1 MAQATDSA
9 SQAPAVSSS
18 EQLPRQGF
26 FLLAS
31 LAFFWGTNWPAMKL
45 AVIDMD
51 PWTFRAICFIAGAG
65 GLMLVARAR
74 GLSLRIPPADLKP
87 LILTALINV
96 TCWQIFSAF
105 GLTLMAAGRASIIAF
120 TMPLWASI
128 LSVVFLRERM
138 TALRIVG
145 LALGLAALAIL
156 LIPEFGRLGGTP
168 WGAAMM
174 LAAAICWAIGTVML
188 KAIPWRMDTIQ
199 LAAWQ
204 LAIGGVPVILA
215 ALLIGDPA
223 SVMDLTT
230 PGALGV
236 IYAALIPMIYCHWAW
251 FRIVSLFP
259 ANVAAIGTLAIPVVG
274 VFSSALILGE
284 PLAGADLLALSLVV
298 AGLFIVLVLPSLLP
312 QRPKARTADP
322 VSSRR

>member
-1 MAQATDSA
+1 MAQPALSTTAA
-9 SQAPAVSSS
+9 SEP
-18 EQLPRQGF
+18 LPRQGF

-31 LAFFWGTNWPAMKL
+31 LALFWGTNWPAMKL
-45 AVIDMD
+45 AVLDMD

-65 GLMLVARAR
+65 GLMLFARVR
-74 GLSLRIPPADLKP
+74 GLSLRIPRGDLGP
-87 LILTALINV
+87 LILTAFINV
-96 TCWQIFSAF
+96 TCWQVFSAF

-128 LSVVFLRERM
+128 LSVIFLRERM
-138 TALRIVG
+138 TALRVAG

-156 LIPEFGRLGGTP
+156 LIPEFGRIGGTP

-174 LAAAICWAIGTVML
+174 LAAAVSWATGTVML
-188 KAIPWRMDTIQ
+188 KAIPWRMETVQ

-204 LAIGGVPVILA
+204 LAIGGLPVVAGAFLV
-215 ALLIGDPA
+215 GRPS
-223 SVMDLTT
+223 SVLDLTT

-251 FRIVSLFP
+251 FRIVALFP
-259 ANVAAIGTLAIPVVG
+259 ANIAAIGTLSIPVVG

-284 PLAGADLLALSLVV
+284 PLAGADLLALTLVV

-312 QRPKARTADP
+312 ARN
-322 VSSRR
+322 RRA

>member
-1 MAQATDSA
+1 MAPPAQSQSPVQSSAQPQRSAAQA
-9 SQAPAVSSS
+9 S

-31 LAFFWGTNWPAMKL
+31 LALFWGTNWPAMKL
-45 AVIDMD
+45 AVQDMD

-74 GLSLRIPPADLKP
+74 GLSLRIPRTDLGP
-87 LILTALINV
+87 LIVTAFINV

-128 LSVVFLRERM
+128 LSVIFLRERM
-138 TALRIVG
+138 TVLRVVE

-156 LIPEFGRLGGTP
+156 LIPEFGRMGGTP

-174 LAAAICWAIGTVML
+174 LTAAISWAVGTVML

-223 SVMDLTT
+223 SVTNLTT
-230 PGALGV
+230 PGAIGV
-236 IYAALIPMIYCHWAW
+236 VYAALIPMIYCHWAW

-284 PLAGADLLALSLVV
+284 PLAGADLLALALVV
-298 AGLFIVLVLPSLLP
+298 TGLFIVLVLPSLLP
-312 QRPKARTADP
+312 SRPQH
-322 VSSRR
+322 

>member
-1 MAQATDSA
+1 MAPPAQTTT
-9 SQAPAVSSS
+9 APAS

-31 LAFFWGTNWPAMKL
+31 LALFWGTNWPAMKL
-45 AVIDMD
+45 AVLDMD

-74 GLSLRIPPADLKP
+74 GLSLRIPRDDLGP

-138 TALRIVG
+138 TVLRIVG

-156 LIPEFGRLGGTP
+156 LTPEFGRMGGAP

-174 LAAAICWAIGTVML
+174 LAAAISWAAGTVML

-204 LAIGGVPVILA
+204 LAIGGVPVIA
-215 ALLIGDPA
+215 AAFLVGRPA
-223 SVMDLTT
+223 SVLELTT
-230 PGALGV
+230 PGAIGV

-251 FRIVSLFP
+251 FRIVALFP
-259 ANVAAIGTLAIPVVG
+259 ASVAAIGTLAIPVVG

-284 PLAGADLLALSLVV
+284 PLATADLLALALVV
-298 AGLFIVLVLPSLLP
+298 TGLFIVLVLPSLLP
-312 QRPKARTADP
+312 RRPQQA
-322 VSSRR
+322 